1 MVHLWY
7 IFDFWKNK
15 SASEVSLRP
24 ICRDSAGIQTRNLLI
39 RSQMLYSVKL
49 RNRTLS
55 QTNKENWFSLYSF
68 ELTAKRNLF
77 IFDVDSKESS
87 KRKLTLSW
95 RGEEDEVNLSLRD
108 EVNLSFR
115 KAEDEVNLSLKAVQ
129 RYAFIST
136 IAHKAPSFFARN
148 NVFISAEHHS
158 KPQMP
163 D

>member
-1 MVHLWY
+1 M
-7 IFDFWKNK
+7 
-15 SASEVSLRP
+15 
-24 ICRDSAGIQTRNLLI
+24 
-39 RSQMLYSVKL
+39 
-49 RNRTLS
+49 
-55 QTNKENWFSLYSF
+55 
-68 ELTAKRNLF
+68 AKRNLF

-108 EVNLSFR
+108 EVNLS
-115 KAEDEVNLSLKAVQ
+115 LKAVQ

-136 IAHKAPSFFARN
+136 IAHKAPSFFTRN